1 MQMDNMFTPNHW
13 ESFCSEFG
21 KNVNCVG
28 VMVEGELE
36 KDVRKREE
44 RNFMIHKCR
53 IPASRVFNET
63 YHHTS
68 IEEAVRR
75 LQAWSRPELVN
86 FMIALCNDMEAGGI
100 WGELL
105 LHGVP
110 EGERDREKVH
120 SYRLD
125 DGTVHGVLCFA
136 GSPQRICSTT
146 RERKRTESAIGWNR
160 TIL

>member
-1 MQMDNMFTPNHW
+1 MLQMDNMFTPNHW

-36 KDVRKREE
+36 KDIRKREE

-63 YHHTS
+63 YHHTG

-86 FMIALCNDMEAGGI
+86 FMIALCNDMEAGGM

-110 EGERDREKVH
+110 EAERDSEKV
-120 SYRLD
+120 SSCASELMGQFKQSLFFRLASENLFSSW
-125 DGTVHGVLCFA
+125 TM
-136 GSPQRICSTT
+136 
-146 RERKRTESAIGWNR
+146 REI
-160 TIL
+160 